1 MKLVRTD
8 PEHPYAPIP
17 TTFRP
22 TKISLGNFFQG
33 RQTLVQLVAVIAI
46 IAGFSYFSF
55 RLLVTQ
61 QGISGLTF
69 WPLFFAEFFGYLT
82 FLILVYEAWRI
93 DPTPRPEP
101 LEVKVDVVITTYD
114 EDIEIVEPTLIGAL
128 AMHGSTTIYLSDD
141 LSRPE
146 MKLLAER
153 YGVNYQTRSSREG
166 AKAGNINNILP
177 RLKGE
182 LLLVLDA
189 DHVPAPDFLDATSG
203 YFIEE
208 SIALVQTAHSFRNHN
223 SVMHEEEGRHE
234 QSLFFDL
241 LLPGRNR
248 LGSVFWC
255 GSAALI
261 RLDALKAIGGMSTRS
276 VTEDFE
282 TSLELQRRK
291 YKIRYH
297 NEHLIQGL
305 APDTLEAYL
314 IQRYRW
320 ARGTLSAFNPRV
332 RLPWRK
338 ELTLKQKISY
348 TGALLYYLTPIQRVV
363 YVANLIMVGV
373 FGVIPMAYGGARHL
387 WIWGFWVAASL
398 VAVTALNRG
407 TSQPFEG
414 TRNMF
419 LSLEVFLKAIPTL
432 FTNRSITFEVTPK
445 NQIDLGGFRSLYL
458 IKIPLIFASVT
469 ALILVVRWIEFLSSF
484 RVPFL
489 PPLGTQVL
497 AVITIFGLLEVILI
511 YGFARALWVRRQD
524 RALWRFPVQIPAMVN
539 NHKST
544 CVDLHQ
550 CGAGFFVP
558 KEAVLGKSFVLISI
572 LIRELDGSSSWATG
586 TLEIRNRREVANQ
599 SNLTRVGGVMT
610 WDSYDS
616 RAKVI
621 EHCYVVEPYLARN
634 RAWVRQSPR
643 AQVDLTGKLA
653 DIPIQVIDVSV
664 AGAGLI
670 SFSNSQV
677 LEAVYRLVVS
687 LPDAREIVGTFQV
700 KNITNLE
707 DGSFRI
713 GGSVE
718 WSEMGW
724 LSRYVSLAFA
734 SKPAKKPIFVISP
747 V

>member
-1 MKLVRTD
+1 MQVVRTD
-8 PEHPYAPIP
+8 PDHPYAPIP
-17 TTFRP
+17 TIYKP
-22 TKISLGNFFQG
+22 TKISIGNFFQS
-33 RQTLVQLVAVIAI
+33 RPVLVQLVAIIAI
-46 IAGFSYFSF
+46 VAGLFYFSF
-55 RLLVTQ
+55 RLIVTQ
-61 QGISGLTF
+61 QGVSGLTF
-69 WPLFFAEFFGYLT
+69 WPLFFAEFFGYAT

-93 DPTPRPEP
+93 EPTPRPRPIDIE
-101 LEVKVDVVITTYD
+101 VDVVITTFD
-114 EDIEIVEPTLIGAL
+114 ESIEIVEPTLIGAL
-128 AMHGSTTIYLSDD
+128 ALRGRSTIYLSDD
-141 LSRPE
+141 SSRPE
-146 MKLLAER
+146 MKSLAER

-189 DHVPAPDFLDATSG
+189 DHVPAPDFLEAISG
-203 YFIEE
+203 YFTNK

-255 GSAALI
+255 GSAGLI
-261 RLDALKAIGGMSTRS
+261 RIEALKAIGGMSTRS

-291 YKIRYH
+291 YIIRYH

-320 ARGTLSAFNPRV
+320 ARGTLSAFNPKV

-338 ELTLKQKISY
+338 ELTWKQKISY

-363 YVANLIMVGV
+363 YVANLVMVGV

-398 VAVTALNRG
+398 VAVSALNRG

-432 FTNRSITFEVTPK
+432 FINKPITFQVTPK
-445 NQIDLGGFRSLYL
+445 NQVDLGGIRSWYL
-458 IKIPLIFASVT
+458 IKIPLAFASIT
-469 ALILVVRWIEFLSSF
+469 ALILVVRWTERLLSIKI
-484 RVPFL
+484 PFL
-489 PPLGTQVL
+489 PSLGTQVL
-497 AVITIFGLLEVILI
+497 VVITIFGLLEVILI
-511 YGFARALWVRRQD
+511 YGFARALLLRRQE
-524 RALWRFPVQIPAMVN
+524 RALWRFPVQLAAIVN
-539 NHKST
+539 GQKST
-544 CVDLHQ
+544 CIDLHQ
-550 CGAGFFVP
+550 CGAGLFVP
-558 KEAVLGKSFVLISI
+558 KEAVQDKSFVAISI
-572 LIRELDGSSSWATG
+572 QMRELNGSSVMVSG
-586 TLEIRNRREVANQ
+586 TLEIRNSREVANQ
-599 SNLTRVGGVMT
+599 SDLVRVGGIVT
-610 WDSYDS
+610 WDSLDS

-634 RAWVRQSPR
+634 REWVRQTPR
-643 AQVDLTGKLA
+643 AQVALMGKLA
-653 DIPIQVIDVSV
+653 DTPVQVVDVSV
-664 AGAGLI
+664 AGAGLLT
-670 SFSNSQV
+670 FNNSQA
-677 LEAVYRLVVS
+677 LEDFYRLVIF
-687 LPDAREIVGTFQV
+687 LPNGREIIGTFTV
-700 KNITNLE
+700 KNIHNLE
-707 DGSFRI
+707 DGSFRL

-724 LSRYVSLAFA
+724 LSEYLSLAFA
-734 SKPAKKPIFVISP
+734 SQPRKKPLFVISP

>member
-1 MKLVRTD
+1 MQVYRSD
-8 PEHPYAPIP
+8 PTHPYAPIP
-17 TTFRP
+17 TTFKP
-22 TKISLGNFFQG
+22 TKITLGNFFQN
-33 RQTLVQLVAVIAI
+33 RPLFVQVVAIVAI
-46 IAGFSYFSF
+46 MAGFSYFSY
-55 RLLVTQ
+55 RLVDTQ
-61 QGISGLTF
+61 AGVSGLAF

-82 FLILVYEAWRI
+82 FLMLVYEAWRI
-93 DPTPRPEP
+93 EPTPRPRP
-101 LEVKVDVVITTYD
+101 INIDVDVVITTYD

-141 LSRPE
+141 LNRPE

-153 YGVNYQTRSSREG
+153 FGVNYQTRSSREG

-177 RLKGE
+177 RLKGK

-189 DHVPAPDFLDATSG
+189 DHVPAPDFLDATTG
-203 YFIEE
+203 YFVDD
-208 SIALVQTAHSFRNHN
+208 SIALIQTAHSFRNHN

-282 TSLELQRRK
+282 TSLQLQRHK

-320 ARGTLSAFNPRV
+320 ARGTLSAFNPKV

-338 ELTLKQKISY
+338 ELSIPQKISY
-348 TGALLYYLTPIQRVV
+348 TGALLYYLTPIQRVI

-373 FGVIPMAYGGARHL
+373 FGVIPMTYGGAEHL
-387 WIWGFWVAASL
+387 WIWGFWVGASII
-398 VAVTALNRG
+398 AVTALNRG

-419 LSLEVFLKAIPTL
+419 LSLEIFIKAIPTL
-432 FTNRSITFEVTPK
+432 FVNKPITFQITPK

-458 IKIPLIFASVT
+458 IKVPLVFASTT
-469 ALILVVRWIEFLSSF
+469 AIILFIRWVEWLLSIDIP
-484 RVPFL
+484 VL
-489 PPLGTQVL
+489 PALGIQVL
-497 AVITIFGLLEVILI
+497 VVITIFGLLEVILI
-511 YGFARALWVRRQD
+511 YGFAKALWTRRQD
-524 RALWRFPVQIPAMVN
+524 RALWRFPVQLPGTVN
-539 NHKST
+539 HQQST

-558 KEAVLGKSFVLISI
+558 REAVLDQSVVAISI
-572 LIRELDGSSSWATG
+572 QMRELNGTSSVATG
-586 TLEIRNRREVANQ
+586 TLEIRNRRDVLNQ
-599 SNLTRVGGVMT
+599 PHLIRVGGVIT
-610 WDSYDS
+610 WDSLDS

-621 EHCYVVEPYLARN
+621 RHCYVVEPYLARN

-643 AQVDLTGKLA
+643 AQVGLVGKLE
-653 DIPIQVIDVSV
+653 DQPVQIVDVSV

-670 SFSNSQV
+670 TRSNSHV
-677 LEAVYRLVVS
+677 LGKQYYLTVS
-687 LPDAREIVGTFQV
+687 LPDDREIIGTLEV
-700 KNITNLE
+700 KNISNLD
-707 DGSFRI
+707 DGSFRV

-724 LSRYVSLAFA
+724 LSDYLSLAFA
-734 SKPAKKPIFVISP
+734 SRPHKRPIFVISP